1 MGNGGTIWTACIY
14 VDYICYGR
22 RLWGMEGLYGLH
34 VFMWTTYVTV
44 DVYGEWRDLYGL
56 HVFMWT
62 TYVTVDVYGEWRD
75 HMDCMYLCG
84 LHMLR

>member
-22 RLWGMEGLYGLH
+22 RLWGMAGPYGLH

-44 DVYGEWRDLYGL
+44 DVYGEWRDYMNC
-56 HVFMWT
+56 V
-62 TYVTVDVYGEWRD
+62 
-75 HMDCMYLCG
+75 YLCG
-84 LHMLR
+84 LDMLR

>member
-22 RLWGMEGLYGLH
+22 RFWGIEGPYGLR

-44 DVYGEWRDLYGL
+44 DVYGEWRDY
-56 HVFMWT
+56 
-62 TYVTVDVYGEWRD
+62 
-75 HMDCMYLCG
+75 MDCMYLCG